1 MVAIPDSSIEIP
13 ENNLQ
18 TYTRQNYLIDRA
30 TRRFTDCITQI
41 LRDIPPPV
49 LPGHLND
56 IPNHHHN
63 RVLKQRD
70 PQLVDNRVH
79 SNVNNLTP
87 LETEVEIRICSSP
100 LKVGQFTILLIM
112 LAAVDQISLTSHH
125 DVNLR
130 QTLFFE

>member
-1 MVAIPDSSIEIP
+1 MF
-13 ENNLQ
+13 
-18 TYTRQNYLIDRA
+18 TYYTCRI
-30 TRRFTDCITQI
+30 FHK
-41 LRDIPPPV
+41 V
-49 LPGHLND
+49 LTPL
-56 IPNHHHN
+56 HN

-100 LKVGQFTILLIM
+100 LKVGQFTLLLIM
-112 LAAVDQISLTSHH
+112 LSRSATLAMLQTIPTAAIHAIWNSLALAPVDQISLTSHH